1 VSDKLMDVAA
11 EYREAFDRLNDL
23 DLPEE
28 VVKDTLEGMVGA
40 LEVKSTNLIA
50 YADRL
55 TAFSDQIKKRRA
67 AMLARQ
73 QALESRSERIRAFVF
88 NAMKLAQVKVIET
101 AEYKLRVKAG
111 TKFVVIDAPTQ
122 VTPEYTR
129 FPDPP
134 PPEIDKEKIK
144 AVLTAAAEAAAL
156 FAAGKPLNA
165 KQAQAIEDAK
175 AITFAHLEQ
184 SEFLDVR

>member
-1 VSDKLMDVAA
+1 MSDKLMDIAA

-28 VVKDTLEGMVGA
+28 VVKDTLEGMAGA
-40 LEVKSTNLIA
+40 LEVKATNLIS
-50 YADRL
+50 YSDRL
-55 TAFSDQIKKRRA
+55 SAFSEQIKKRRT

-73 QALESRSERIRAFVF
+73 QALETRAERIRFFVF
-88 NAMKLAQVKVIET
+88 NAMKFAQVKVIET
-101 AEYKLRVKAG
+101 TEYKLRIKGG
-111 TKFVVIDAPTQ
+111 TSKVIVDAPTQ
-122 VTPEYTR
+122 VPPEFMR

-134 PPEIDKEKIK
+134 APEIDKEKIK
-144 AVLTAAAEAAAL
+144 TILTDAASAQAL
-156 FAAGKPLNA
+156 FAAGKPLDA

>member
-1 VSDKLMDVAA
+1 MDIAA
-11 EYREAFDRLNDL
+11 EYREAYDRLTDL

-28 VVKDTLEGMVGA
+28 VVKDTLEGMAGA
-40 LEVKSTNLIA
+40 LEVKATNLIS

-55 TAFSDQIKKRRA
+55 AVFSDQIKKRRA

-73 QALESRSERIRAFVF
+73 QALESRAERIRAFVF

-101 AEYKLRVKAG
+101 PEYKLRVKGG

-122 VTPEYTR
+122 VPPEYKR

-144 AVLTAAAEAAAL
+144 EVLTAAESAKAL
-156 FAAGKPLNA
+156 FAAGKSITA
-165 KQAQAIEDAK
+165 EQATAIERAQE
-175 AITFAHLEQ
+175 ITFAHLEQ